1 MSGSFPTCWSW
12 DQRTCPLRPLNSK
25 YVLVSILVTGSAG
38 FIGFAVCSQL
48 LGAGEEVVG
57 LDNLNDAYDPRIKFW
72 RLDQMARHS
81 SFVSHQLDLSDYEG
95 LKALFDHHGRGRI
108 SPFESV
114 INLGARAGVLQSL
127 ENPWVYFESNT
138 TGALNLLEL
147 CKDFGVGKFVLAST
161 SSVYGG
167 NTEQPFT
174 ESSSTSRPVSPYA
187 SSKKAAETLAYTYH
201 HAHGLDATILRF
213 FTVYGPAGRPD
224 MSIFK
229 FIRAI
234 VEGEQITLFGD
245 GGQRDFTF
253 VEDVARGVIAAQR
266 PLGYEIINLGGDR
279 PVVITDIVKM
289 LEDEIGKKA
298 LVEYGPRAS
307 ADIQATWANIDRA
320 RRLLDWQP
328 KVSIEEGLSRTVR
341 WYLDNRDWAK
351 DLGKTVST

>member
-1 MSGSFPTCWSW
+1 
-12 DQRTCPLRPLNSK
+12 
-25 YVLVSILVTGSAG
+25 VSILVTGSAG
-38 FIGFAVCSQL
+38 FIGFEVCRQL
-48 LGAGEEVVG
+48 LQAGETVVG
-57 LDNLNDAYDPRIKFW
+57 VDNLNDAYDPKIKLW
-72 RLDQMARHS
+72 RLERTSLHPS
-81 SFVSHQLDLSDYEG
+81 YEFHQLDLSDYSSLEKLFQKFSTEG
-95 LKALFDHHGRGRI
+95 SRPFD
-108 SPFESV
+108 SV
-114 INLGARAGVLQSL
+114 INLGARAGVLPSL
-127 ENPWVYFESNT
+127 ENPWVYIESNT
-138 TGALNLLEL
+138 TGALNLMHL
-147 CKDFGVGKFVLAST
+147 CKDFGVKKFVLAST
-161 SSVYGG
+161 SSVYGDK
-167 NTEQPFT
+167 TDRPFS
-174 ESSSTSRPVSPYA
+174 ESASTSHPVSPYA

-234 VEGEQITLFGD
+234 VEGEPITLFGD

-266 PLGYEIINLGGDR
+266 PLGYEIINLGGDK

-289 LEDEIGKKA
+289 LEDEIGKNA
-298 LVEYGPRAS
+298 VVEYGPRAT

-328 KVSIEEGLSRTVR
+328 KISIEEGLSRTVR

-351 DLGKTVST
+351 DLGKPVSA

>member
-1 MSGSFPTCWSW
+1 M
-12 DQRTCPLRPLNSK
+12 
-25 YVLVSILVTGSAG
+25 SILVTGSAG
-38 FIGFAVCSQL
+38 FIGFEVCRQL
-48 LGAGEEVVG
+48 LEAGETVVG
-57 LDNLNDAYDPRIKFW
+57 VDNLNGAYDPKIKLW
-72 RLDQMARHS
+72 RLERTSQHTAYE
-81 SFVSHQLDLSDYEG
+81 FHQLDLSDYSSLEKLFQKSSAEG
-95 LKALFDHHGRGRI
+95 SRPFD
-108 SPFESV
+108 SV
-114 INLGARAGVLQSL
+114 INLGARAGVLPSL
-127 ENPWVYFESNT
+127 ENPWIYIESNT
-138 TGALNLLEL
+138 TGALNLMHL
-147 CKDFGVGKFVLAST
+147 CKDFGVSKFVLAST
-161 SSVYGG
+161 SSVYGDK
-167 NTEQPFT
+167 TDRPFS
-174 ESSSTSRPVSPYA
+174 ESATTSRPVSPYA

-201 HAHGLDATILRF
+201 HAHGLDVTILRF

-224 MSIFK
+224 MSVFK

-234 VEGEQITLFGD
+234 VEGEPITLFGD

-279 PVVITDIVKM
+279 PVLITDIVKI
-289 LEDEIGKKA
+289 LEDEIGKKT

-351 DLGKTVST
+351 NLGKTVSA

>member
-1 MSGSFPTCWSW
+1 M
-12 DQRTCPLRPLNSK
+12 
-25 YVLVSILVTGSAG
+25 SILVTGSAG
-38 FIGFAVCSQL
+38 FIGFEVCRQL
-48 LGAGEEVVG
+48 LEAGETVVG
-57 LDNLNDAYDPRIKFW
+57 VDNLNDAYDPKIKQW
-72 RLDQMARHS
+72 RLESTSQHPAYE
-81 SFVSHQLDLSDYEG
+81 FHQLDLSDYSSLEKLFQKFSTEG
-95 LKALFDHHGRGRI
+95 SRPFD
-108 SPFESV
+108 SV
-114 INLGARAGVLQSL
+114 INLGARAGVLPSL
-127 ENPWVYFESNT
+127 ENPWIYIESNT
-138 TGALNLLEL
+138 TGALNLMHL
-147 CKDFGVGKFVLAST
+147 CKDFGVSKFVLAST
-161 SSVYGG
+161 SSVYGDK
-167 NTEQPFT
+167 TDRPFS
-174 ESSSTSRPVSPYA
+174 ESASTSRPVSPYA

-201 HAHGLDATILRF
+201 HAHGLDVTILRF
-213 FTVYGPAGRPD
+213 FTVYGPAGRRD
-224 MSIFK
+224 MSVFK

-234 VEGEQITLFGD
+234 VEGDPITLFGD

-298 LVEYGPRAS
+298 LLEYGPRAS

-351 DLGKTVST
+351 DLGKTVFA

>member
-1 MSGSFPTCWSW
+1 
-12 DQRTCPLRPLNSK
+12 
-25 YVLVSILVTGSAG
+25 VSILVTGSAG
-38 FIGFAVCSQL
+38 FIGFEVCRQL
-48 LGAGEEVVG
+48 LEAGETVVG
-57 LDNLNDAYDPRIKFW
+57 VDNLNDAYDPKIKLW
-72 RLDQMARHS
+72 RLDITSQHPAYE
-81 SFVSHQLDLSDYEG
+81 FHQLDLSDYSSLEKLFQKSSAEG
-95 LKALFDHHGRGRI
+95 SRPFD
-108 SPFESV
+108 SV
-114 INLGARAGVLQSL
+114 INLGARAGVLPSL
-127 ENPWVYFESNT
+127 ENPWIYIESNT
-138 TGALNLLEL
+138 TGALNLMHL
-147 CKDFGVGKFVLAST
+147 CKDFGVSKFVLAST
-161 SSVYGG
+161 SSVYGDM
-167 NTEQPFT
+167 TDRPFS
-174 ESSSTSRPVSPYA
+174 ESASTSRPVSPYA

-253 VEDVARGVIAAQR
+253 VEDVARGVIAAQK

-351 DLGKTVST
+351 DLGKTVSG

>member
-1 MSGSFPTCWSW
+1 M
-12 DQRTCPLRPLNSK
+12 
-25 YVLVSILVTGSAG
+25 
-38 FIGFAVCSQL
+38 
-48 LGAGEEVVG
+48 
-57 LDNLNDAYDPRIKFW
+57 W
-72 RLDQMARHS
+72 RLERTSQHPAYE
-81 SFVSHQLDLSDYEG
+81 FHQLDLSDYSSLE
-95 LKALFDHHGRGRI
+95 KLFQKSSAGGSCIFD
-108 SPFESV
+108 SV
-114 INLGARAGVLQSL
+114 INLGARAGVLPSL
-127 ENPWVYFESNT
+127 KNPWVYIESNT
-138 TGALNLLEL
+138 TGALNLMHL
-147 CKDFGVGKFVLAST
+147 CKDFGVKKFVLAST
-161 SSVYGG
+161 SSVYGDK
-167 NTEQPFT
+167 TDRPFS
-174 ESSSTSRPVSPYA
+174 ESASTSHPVSPYA

-234 VEGEQITLFGD
+234 VEGEPITLFGD

-266 PLGYEIINLGGDR
+266 PLGYEIINLGGDK

-289 LEDEIGKKA
+289 LEDEIGKNA
-298 LVEYGPRAS
+298 VVEYGPRAT

-328 KVSIEEGLSRTVR
+328 KISIEEGLSRTVR

-351 DLGKTVST
+351 DLGKPVSA

>member
-1 MSGSFPTCWSW
+1 M
-12 DQRTCPLRPLNSK
+12 
-25 YVLVSILVTGSAG
+25 SILVTGSAG
-38 FIGFAVCSQL
+38 FIGFEVCRQL
-48 LGAGEEVVG
+48 LEAGETVVG
-57 LDNLNDAYDPRIKFW
+57 VDNLNDAYDPKIKLW
-72 RLDQMARHS
+72 RLESTSQHPAYE
-81 SFVSHQLDLSDYEG
+81 FHQLDLSDYSSLEKLFQKSSTEG
-95 LKALFDHHGRGRI
+95 SRPFD
-108 SPFESV
+108 SV
-114 INLGARAGVLQSL
+114 INLGARAGVLPSL
-127 ENPWVYFESNT
+127 ENPWIYIESNT
-138 TGALNLLEL
+138 TGALNLMHL
-147 CKDFGVGKFVLAST
+147 CKDFGVSKFVLAST
-161 SSVYGG
+161 SSVYGDK
-167 NTEQPFT
+167 TDRPFS
-174 ESSSTSRPVSPYA
+174 ESASTSRPVSPYA

-224 MSIFK
+224 MSVFK

-234 VEGEQITLFGD
+234 VEGEPITLFGD

-266 PLGYEIINLGGDR
+266 PLGYEIINLGGNR
-279 PVVITDIVKM
+279 PVLITAIVKI

-351 DLGKTVST
+351 DLGKPVTV